1 MNYSSIYSF
10 NLQSLSIPLIIS
22 QIMDTEAFVSS
33 IKVKNHDLVKLDN
46 FDGTN
51 FAYWQEK
58 IIFLLTSLKVFYVL
72 NSDSALIP

>member
-1 MNYSSIYSF
+1 MAI
-10 NLQSLSIPLIIS
+10 
-22 QIMDTEAFVSS
+22 EAFVSS

-51 FAYWQEK
+51 FAYWQDK

-72 NSDSALIP
+72 NSDSAPIP